1 MGERGFTP
9 RERGSGKEAEMA
21 DDAEQD
27 LETYAPRPVAAKFLQ
42 VAGGKGVVRITLNR
56 PPANVL
62 SIDLMDELNAA
73 LESLDNQRDVKLVVL
88 AAAGKYF
95 SAGFELGDHLGD
107 RAYLMMEAFK
117 KVFENLARLDRLVV
131 AVVAGPALGAGSIL
145 AAGCDIV
152 LAGASAKFGHPEIK
166 GGVFNP
172 MAAALLP
179 RLVGRKR
186 AFEMILGGVTITAA
200 EAERIGLISRAVPD
214 EKLEAEAAALVQRYQ
229 EGSAPLLQLT
239 RRAVATGLDLPLAD
253 AIRNAED
260 VYLNQLMSTE
270 DAAEGLKAII
280 EKRKPVWKDR

>member
-1 MGERGFTP
+1 
-9 RERGSGKEAEMA
+9 MA
-21 DDAEQD
+21 DDAENTQD
-27 LETYAPRPVAAKFLQ
+27 LDSYAPPPTPARFLQ

-88 AAAGKYF
+88 SAAGKYF

-107 RAYLMMEAFK
+107 RAYVMMESFK
-117 KVFENLARLDRLVV
+117 KLFENLTKLDRPIV

-145 AAGCDIV
+145 AAACDVV

-200 EAERIGLISRAVPD
+200 EAERIGLVSRAVPD
-214 EKLEAEAAALVQRYQ
+214 EKLEVEAAALVQRYQ
-229 EGSAPLLQLT
+229 EGSAPILQLART
-239 RRAVATGLDLPLAD
+239 AVAGGLDQPLPD
-253 AIRNAED
+253 AIRHAED

-270 DAAEGLKAII
+270 DASEGLKAIM